1 MEREIIERL
10 AIDHALGELDAD
22 TAALFEAYLAG
33 HAEAQ
38 DWAQA
43 MAQTCTR
50 TREAIRQKTQPT
62 EEHRRFNR
70 TGTPWPRTIAWQTF
84 GRWAAVIVV
93 SLAIGAALG
102 RRSRPPASTRET
114 IVIQAQST
122 PEQQDWRQLLSKSER
137 GFWETKALAMLQP
150 KTNEIPGPHPGH
162 QGLWDRYRQR
172 RKGRSYE

>member
-1 MEREIIERL
+1 MERQIIERL

-22 TAALFEAYLAG
+22 TAALFETYLAE

-43 MAQTCTR
+43 MAQTCVR

-62 EEHRRFNR
+62 DEHRRSDR
-70 TGTPWPRTIAWQTF
+70 TGTPWPHTIAWQTY
-84 GRWAAVIVV
+84 GRWAAVILV

-102 RRSRPPASTRET
+102 RRFRAPASTPKT

-122 PEQQDWRQLLSKSER
+122 PEQQDWRQFLSKSER
-137 GFWETKALAMLQP
+137 GFWETKAVAMLQP
-150 KTNEIPGPHPGH
+150 KTDEIPSTHPGRR
-162 QGLWDRYRQR
+162 GLWDRYRQQG
-172 RKGRSYE
+172 KGRSYE